1 VAERGIGLV
10 KEGADGGVGFGKIFA
25 HADFLGAL
33 TGEEEDCVHVWL
45 LDAGFL
51 MLDGVGH

>member
-25 HADFLGAL
+25 YADFLGAL